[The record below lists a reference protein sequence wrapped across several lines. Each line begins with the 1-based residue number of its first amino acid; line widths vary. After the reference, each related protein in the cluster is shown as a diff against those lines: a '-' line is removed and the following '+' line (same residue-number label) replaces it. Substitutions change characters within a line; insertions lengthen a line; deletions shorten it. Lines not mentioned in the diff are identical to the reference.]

1 MTKSLAALLAV
12 AAAATLFFAAPGRA
26 EDLDK
31 AIPAPAQD
39 VAATGTSQTA
49 ILAGGCFWGQQGVFE
64 HVKGV
69 TRVVAGYSG
78 GTKATANYPDVTTE
92 KTGHAESVQITF
104 DPRQVSYGTLLRIF
118 FSVSHDPTELNRQ
131 GPDEGRSYRS
141 AIFTS
146 DPQQAAVAKA
156 YIAQLDQAHIF
167 PSRIATTIEPATG
180 FYPAEDY
187 HQDFLALNPHY
198 GYIVFNDLPKLAAL
212 KAVWPAFYRSQ
223 PVLLA
228 SR

>member
-1 MTKSLAALLAV
+1 MTKFALPFFALAACALLLAS
-12 AAAATLFFAAPGRA
+12 PGRA

-31 AIPAPAQD
+31 PIPAPKQD
-39 VAATGTSQTA
+39 VAPHGTSQTA
-49 ILAGGCFWGQQGVFE
+49 VLAGGCFWGQQAVFE

-69 TRVVAGYSG
+69 TKVVAGYSG
-78 GTKATANYPDVTTE
+78 GTKQDATYSRVGTE

-118 FSVSHDPTELNRQ
+118 FSVSHDPTQLNRQ
-131 GPDEGRSYRS
+131 GPDEGPSYRS

-146 DPQQAAVAKA
+146 DPEQAAVAKA
-156 YIAQLDQAHIF
+156 YIAQLSAAHVF
-167 PSRIATTIEPATG
+167 AGPIATRIEPATG

-187 HQDFLALNPHY
+187 HQDFLVLNPDN
-198 GYIVFNDLPKLAAL
+198 GYIQINDLPKLAAFQR
-212 KAVWPAFYRSQ
+212 VWPDLYRSR

-228 SR
+228 AK